1 MAKKRIGCNQNFYS
15 YTFQRK
21 KSYGL
26 QLKKL
31 SPHFSCRKIGGSNT
45 LKIENLQ
52 NVQNPEGHPQKENR
66 QRTVSSSACCS
77 MYFRNRNRIVRSCF
91 RLSYFVT
98 VLIQV
103 SARTLPS
110 SAAMQI
116 EIRLWT
122 LAAHAGRNFCIR
134 FLICSNGAFCCSV
147 RVALSFVSSRTTVT
161 NDPPLSV
168 PFAMLCAVF

>member
-1 MAKKRIGCNQNFYS
+1 MPKIGC
-15 YTFQRK
+15 
-21 KSYGL
+21 
-26 QLKKL
+26 
-31 SPHFSCRKIGGSNT
+31 SNT

-52 NVQNPEGHPQKENR
+52 NVQNPEGYPQKENR
-66 QRTVSSSACCS
+66 QMTVRSSACCS
-77 MYFRNRNRIVRSCF
+77 IYFRNRNRTVRYRF

-103 SARTLPS
+103 SARTLSS

-122 LAAHAGRNFCIR
+122 LVAHAGRNFCIR

-161 NDPPLSV
+161 NDSPLSV
-168 PFAMLCAVF
+168 PFCYTLHCFFKEWAP

>member
-1 MAKKRIGCNQNFYS
+1 MTTLI
-15 YTFQRK
+15 QRK

-26 QLKKL
+26 QPKKL
-31 SPHFSCRKIGGSNT
+31 SPHFSCRKIGCSNT
-45 LKIENLQ
+45 LKIKNLQ
-52 NVQNPEGHPQKENR
+52 NVQNPEGYPQKENR
-66 QRTVSSSACCS
+66 QRTVRSSACCS
-77 MYFRNRNRIVRSCF
+77 IYFRNRNRIVRSRF

-122 LAAHAGRNFCIR
+122 LVAHAGRNFCIR
-134 FLICSNGAFCCSV
+134 FLICSNRAFCCSV
-147 RVALSFVSSRTTVT
+147 KVALSFVSSRTAVT
-161 NDPPLSV
+161 NDPPLSM
-168 PFAMLCAVF
+168 PFCYTLHCFFKEWAS

>member
-1 MAKKRIGCNQNFYS
+1 MIENFSVTFSSLKFSFCMAAIISAPTPFKRLCNFVLCFLSRKNAVGTTKIFIP
-15 YTFQRK
+15 TLIQRK

-26 QLKKL
+26 QPKKIIPSL
-31 SPHFSCRKIGGSNT
+31 FMPKIGCSNT

-52 NVQNPEGHPQKENR
+52 NVQNPEGYPQKENR
-66 QRTVSSSACCS
+66 QRTVRSSACCS
-77 MYFRNRNRIVRSCF
+77 IYFRNRNRIVQSRF

-116 EIRLWT
+116 EIRL
-122 LAAHAGRNFCIR
+122 
-134 FLICSNGAFCCSV
+134 
-147 RVALSFVSSRTTVT
+147 
-161 NDPPLSV
+161 
-168 PFAMLCAVF
+168 

>member
-1 MAKKRIGCNQNFYS
+1 MR
-15 YTFQRK
+15 
-21 KSYGL
+21 
-26 QLKKL
+26 
-31 SPHFSCRKIGGSNT
+31 
-45 LKIENLQ
+45 
-52 NVQNPEGHPQKENR
+52 
-66 QRTVSSSACCS
+66 SSACCS
-77 MYFRNRNRIVRSCF
+77 IYFRNRNRIVRYRF

-116 EIRLWT
+116 EIRLRT

-168 PFAMLCAVF
+168 PLAILCTVFSKNERLNAILMQHTGSLHRFFIFHNILFVNKQKQEKYICLKLHIEKSDCHPLS

>member
-1 MAKKRIGCNQNFYS
+1 MFEIPRAI
-15 YTFQRK
+15 RK
-21 KSYGL
+21 
-26 QLKKL
+26 
-31 SPHFSCRKIGGSNT
+31 
-45 LKIENLQ
+45 
-52 NVQNPEGHPQKENR
+52 KENR
-66 QRTVSSSACCS
+66 QRTVRSSACCS
-77 MYFRNRNRIVRSCF
+77 IYFRNRNRIVWSRF

-103 SARTLPS
+103 SARTLS
-110 SAAMQI
+110 SSVAMQI

-168 PFAMLCAVF
+168 PFVILCTVFSRNDRLNAILIQSAGSLHRFFIRRGILHINKLK